1 MGSAWLI
8 SGQNSHLSLLGPLSH
23 LAQDPKSPTPTQI
36 KLSGEERRGVPR
48 PGPRRPPPQRSPVS
62 EAETALVS
70 MLSVTTLRT
79 HRLKTRPGTR
89 RQKWRTL
96 DISAWQDRAVVTG
109 VPEGPGPGAPRGQGR
124 GPHTGG
130 PGPGPVA
137 EAPHRRPWWE
147 GPKGSSANGAGAG
160 GGPGPCSSRGASGG
174 QRSHHG
180 QSHQAEDQHAGP
192 EQRFL

>member
-48 PGPRRPPPQRSPVS
+48 PGPRRPPPQHSPVS

-109 VPEGPGPGAPRGQGR
+109 VPEGPGPGAPHRRPQAGPRRRGPTQAALVGR
-124 GPHTGG
+124 GPRA
-130 PGPGPVA
+130 PVQMGPVREGA
-137 EAPHRRPWWE
+137 QAPALR
-147 GPKGSSANGAGAG
+147 G
-160 GGPGPCSSRGASGG
+160 GHLGG